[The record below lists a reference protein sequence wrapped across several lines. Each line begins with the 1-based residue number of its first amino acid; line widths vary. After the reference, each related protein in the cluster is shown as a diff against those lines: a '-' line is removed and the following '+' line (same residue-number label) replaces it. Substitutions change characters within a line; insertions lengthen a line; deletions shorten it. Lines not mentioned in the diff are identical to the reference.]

1 MVILITYLSQTLM
14 GTSIPQDRCFA
25 RLLAERE
32 IKQEVCMK
40 DQLMKVR
47 WGRVLLAS
55 ILVVIL
61 TIVLNYVVFLFVFLI
76 WGQLKQQMPVIFLNG
91 ATSSS
96 LLVILLTFVAALW
109 VAHTVERKRQLHGF
123 LIGLIAS
130 LLLFLITSGFRGEF
144 VFVAVL
150 TPLLTIEAGWFGG
163 FLGSRGQ

>member
-1 MVILITYLSQTLM
+1 
-14 GTSIPQDRCFA
+14 
-25 RLLAERE
+25 
-32 IKQEVCMK
+32 MK

-91 ATSSS
+91 ASSSS

-109 VAHTVERKRQLHGF
+109 VAHTVERERQLHGF

-130 LLLFLITSGFRGEF
+130 LLLFFITSGFRGEF

-150 TPLLTIEAGWFGG
+150 TTVLTIEAGWFGG
-163 FLGSRGQ
+163 FLVSRRR